1 MKSNPTFTVVSTLP
15 PKGKAYGGGRPA
27 SPFKQRLIR
36 VAKQLAP
43 GKFIKVTGY
52 RNSATW
58 LQRGMP
64 KNIKVVTR
72 KDALYV
78 INGQ

>member
-15 PKGKAYGGGRPA
+15 PKGISKGRPA